1 MAVLDMGSTKAPEED
16 GFQGLFYQKCWH
28 IIGDEVTNFCLHL
41 LNGDME
47 TLVNQFKR
55 VIGKCIDATQSTFVP
70 ERLIS
75 NNVLLACKTLNT
87 LKQKK
92 MGKKD
97 LMAVKLDMSKAYDR
111 FKWEFIK
118 QLMIQMGFA
127 NRWVE
132 AIMQCVTTVSYLVV
146 MNGHRG
152 EKFQQTRGLRQGNKV
167 SIWNDR
173 RVQGMESLERHNRSD
188 SMQLEFVL
196 DLIDSMTRKWKEEL
210 INNTFHPEVART
222 ILQIPLSESVHED
235 FQVGGANQQRNTQSV
250 APINYYK
257 LLI

>member
-1 MAVLDMGSTKAPEED
+1 MAVLDMGSTKALGED

-28 IIGDEVTNFCLHL
+28 FIRDEVTNFCLNL

-47 TLVNQFKR
+47 KR
-55 VIGKCIDATQSTFVP
+55 
-70 ERLIS
+70 
-75 NNVLLACKTLNT
+75 
-87 LKQKK
+87 

-118 QLMIQMGFA
+118 QLMIQLGFA

-152 EKFQQTRGLRQGNKV
+152 EKFQQTR
-167 SIWNDR
+167 
-173 RVQGMESLERHNRSD
+173 
-188 SMQLEFVL
+188 
-196 DLIDSMTRKWKEEL
+196 
-210 INNTFHPEVART
+210 
-222 ILQIPLSESVHED
+222 
-235 FQVGGANQQRNTQSV
+235 
-250 APINYYK
+250 
-257 LLI
+257 